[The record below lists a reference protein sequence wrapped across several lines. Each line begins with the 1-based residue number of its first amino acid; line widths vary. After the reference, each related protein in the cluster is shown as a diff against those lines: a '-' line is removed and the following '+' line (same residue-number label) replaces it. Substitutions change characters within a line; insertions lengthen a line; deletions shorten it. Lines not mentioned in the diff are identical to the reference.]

1 MGVTGHASIGGFIN
15 LGENNA
21 VSLLNV
27 EFGGTSSANQVD
39 VVANQD
45 ESTLRLCYWV
55 VLLLDG
61 IKNIGFRIFL

>member
-1 MGVTGHASIGGFIN
+1 M
-15 LGENNA
+15 
-21 VSLLNV
+21 

-39 VVANQD
+39 AVANQD